1 MRPCII
7 GIGGAG
13 GKVLKEF
20 LKNEDIP
27 ILGTSLG
34 EHISFGGIKGI
45 WMDFDTQDC
54 QKEKFYGGRLE
65 EGHYPGFIV
74 PPEVLGHDS
83 KVRKY
88 IREKYGYDLRKQGF
102 DRRAETM
109 KAIFEIFETDQ
120 KAKDL
125 SIGEYRAGNP
135 LLAYIWIRA
144 ISRFVTIGKV
154 AGKTAEDADA
164 NLVQHGGME
173 EGRENGQSQTE
184 DYSVQ
189 SADSQAQTSW
199 DHIESQTA
207 SSKSPPENEDMV
219 NSTAGN
225 HLPTGSLPNLLAIE
239 KVLAARKSLLSKV
252 KASNAVKGEN
262 VCGSILF
269 IASLGG
275 GTGTGFINP
284 VTSFIR
290 TRGSLAAVALGLF
303 TEKGTDSK
311 DTREEQRVLG
321 AIIAMYDLLTKRAGI
336 GIDALIL
343 MDNQILQ
350 SVHGGRNYSAMNRA
364 ISDAM
369 RPIIDQRRF
378 PAIDDESL
386 GIQRVFL
393 EGLEWPGVLVP
404 CYLSIDSSQLS
415 KENQEEDLVRRALCD
430 GKLFPCKI
438 EKSDR
443 AYIFSRGLLDPKRLK
458 KELQN
463 DIGKDRDGNE
473 KEVNVYPKIGDGN
486 SAEILILLRNP
497 YGGEPCTFSRNNCR
511 ERCKDEETWK
521 ATLLKTFEQ
530 RIYCAI
536 CMGLKYLDNYESEI
550 IPAGMKPITKVA
562 LGGYLFGSDWIDRNL
577 KIMNGMTISEERDR
591 EFKVCLE
598 EAKKQCD
605 GDKMPFLKDELE
617 KALTRLETGDR
628 PIFNRELNIFSKNKA
643 IAEEDILGS
652 RANQG
657 EKVDI
662 KALQPEIEK
671 EVRRILEEIGYPAKG
686 I

>member
-45 WMDFDTQDC
+45 WMDFDTKAC
-54 QKEKFYGGRLE
+54 LEEKEFYSGRLE
-65 EGHYPGFIV
+65 DGHYPGFIV
-74 PPEVLGHDS
+74 PPEVLKHDS
-83 KVRKY
+83 KIRKY
-88 IREKYGYDLRKQGF
+88 ILKKYGYDLRKQGF

-120 KAKDL
+120 TAKNL
-125 SIGEYRAGNP
+125 SFEEFRAQNP
-135 LLAYIWIRA
+135 LLAYIWLRA

-154 AGKTAEDADA
+154 SSGASEYDS

-173 EGRENGQSQTE
+173 EDQEDSPVQSKNNL
-184 DYSVQ
+184 DH
-189 SADSQAQTSW
+189 SADSKVETSE
-199 DHIESQTA
+199 DRIESQIA
-207 SSKSPPENEDMV
+207 SSKSFSENEDEAG
-219 NSTAGN
+219 TGN
-225 HLPTGSLPNLLAIE
+225 HIPGMRLPNVLSID
-239 KVLAARKSLLSKV
+239 KVFVASKFLLSKV
-252 KASNAVKGEN
+252 KTTDAIDGEN
-262 VCGSILF
+262 VCESILF

-284 VTSFIR
+284 LTSFIR
-290 TRGSLAAVALGLF
+290 TRGSLAAVALGIF

-311 DTREEQRVLG
+311 DTHEEQRVLG
-321 AIIAMYDLLTKRAGI
+321 AIIAMYDLLTKRKMI

-343 MDNQILQ
+343 IDNQILE
-350 SVHGGRNYSAMNRA
+350 SVHGNRNYLAMNKA

-369 RPIIDQRRF
+369 KPIIDQRRF

-393 EGLEWPGVLVP
+393 EGLEWPGILVP
-404 CYLSIDSSQLS
+404 CYLSIDFSMLS
-415 KENQEEDLVRRALCD
+415 KENQEADLVRRALSD

-463 DIGKDRDGNE
+463 SIGKNKGGSE

-511 ERCKDEETWK
+511 ERCKDEDTWK
-521 ATLLKTFEQ
+521 ATLQETFEQ

-536 CMGLKYLDNYESEI
+536 CMGLNYLKNFESEI
-550 IPAGMKPITKVA
+550 IQTSMKPVTKVS
-562 LGGYLFGSDWIDRNL
+562 LGAYFFGLDWIDKNL
-577 KIMNGMTISEERDR
+577 KVIKGKIDLDEQEK
-591 EFKVCLE
+591 EFKKLLE
-598 EAKKQCD
+598 DAMKSWD
-605 GDKMPFLKDELE
+605 GDKMPYLKDELE
-617 KALTRLETGDR
+617 KALIRLEKGQR
-628 PIFNRELNIFSKNKA
+628 PIFNKELNIFSKDKA
-643 IAEEDILGS
+643 IVEDDIISSAE
-652 RANQG
+652 NQR
-657 EKVDI
+657 EAVDI
-662 KALQPEIEK
+662 EVLRPAIEI
-671 EVRRILEEIGYPAKG
+671 EVRRILEDIGYHSKR

>member
-45 WMDFDTQDC
+45 WMDFDTSACLD
-54 QKEKFYGGRLE
+54 EKNFYAGRLE

-74 PPEVLGHDS
+74 PPEVLKHDS

-88 IREKYGYDLRKQGF
+88 ILEKYGYDLRKQGF

-120 KAKDL
+120 TAKNL
-125 SIGEYRAGNP
+125 SMMEFRAQNP
-135 LLAYIWIRA
+135 LLAYIWLRA
-144 ISRFVTIGKV
+144 ISRFLTIGKV
-154 AGKTAEDADA
+154 AGKASDDVDAD
-164 NLVQHGGME
+164 LVQHGGMD
-173 EGRENGQSQTE
+173 EGQENGQAQEKT
-184 DYSVQ
+184 D
-189 SADSQAQTSW
+189 SAEIAESQAS
-199 DHIESQTA
+199 
-207 SSKSPPENEDMV
+207 SSKSAPENEDKV
-219 NSTAGN
+219 NITAGN

-239 KVLAARKSLLSKV
+239 KVLGASKSILSKI
-252 KASNAVKGEN
+252 KASDAVKGEN
-262 VCGSILF
+262 VCESILF

-321 AIIAMYDLLTKRAGI
+321 AIIAMYDLLTKRAWI

-343 MDNQILQ
+343 IDNQLLQ

-393 EGLEWPGVLVP
+393 EGLKWPGVLVP
-404 CYLSIDSSQLS
+404 CYMSIDSSQLS
-415 KENQEEDLVRRALCD
+415 KEDQEEDLVRRALSD

-463 DIGKDRDGNE
+463 GIGKDGDGNE

-497 YGGEPCTFSRNNCR
+497 YGGDRCNFSRNNCK
-511 ERCKDEETWK
+511 EQCKDEDAWK
-521 ATLLKTFEQ
+521 ATLSKTFEQ

-550 IPAGMKPITKVA
+550 FPAAMKPITKVA

-577 KIMNGMTISEERDR
+577 KMIDETTSLEEGDR

-598 EAKKQCD
+598 EAKKQFD

-617 KALTRLETGDR
+617 KALMRLETGER
-628 PIFNRELNIFSKNKA
+628 PLFNRELNIFSKNMAKA
-643 IAEEDILGS
+643 EADITASG
-652 RANQG
+652 ANQV
-657 EKVDI
+657 EKIDV
-662 KALQPEIEK
+662 KALKPIIENEI
-671 EVRRILEEIGYPAKG
+671 RRILEDMGYPAKG